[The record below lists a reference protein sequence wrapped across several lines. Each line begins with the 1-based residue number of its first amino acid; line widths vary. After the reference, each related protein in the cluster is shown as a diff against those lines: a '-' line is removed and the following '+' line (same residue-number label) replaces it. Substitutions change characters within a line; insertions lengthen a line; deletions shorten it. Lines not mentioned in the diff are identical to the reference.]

1 MRVLR
6 FLARNW
12 PLKIGAVFLAVVL
25 YVGMVALQS
34 TQVWP
39 GAVSIEVVNQ
49 PANSYLIKYAFMKE
63 EGPSWVDK
71 CFFLWFFMLL
81 TRDSFRAV
89 IDLSSAKI
97 SETEDSIVKVQLI
110 AEDPRIQVI
119 DYQPQ
124 QVTVALDPIIPRQ
137 VSVRADLGV
146 IPSGLQPGT
155 PVLSFSTVDV
165 LGAASIVRR
174 VAYADA
180 PVRIDSSGLDVN
192 QDVDL
197 VARDASNAVVSN
209 VQFNPR
215 TVHVAIQV
223 GSQLRT
229 QSVPVNVVLSG
240 NPAAGYFVSAID
252 VNPASVSVQGQADAL
267 ALLKGLA
274 NTEPISIGGATA
286 DVSTSIGLDLPT
298 GVTSLTQSK
307 VSVVVHVDSQG
318 VTRSVSVGLVPTG
331 ARPDRIYTLS
341 TTSVTVVLGGSM
353 AALSAFDTSGLVGH
367 VSVAGLD
374 VGTYSAVISV
384 TVPPGITVQA
394 ISPAQVNVTVSAPAP
409 SPSPSP

>member
-39 GAVSIEVVNQ
+39 GSISIDVVHQ
-49 PANSYLIKYAFMKE
+49 PANSYLIKPDPLTQVTGIRYIAA
-63 EGPSWVDK
+63 GDVPI
-71 CFFLWFFMLL
+71 
-81 TRDSFRAV
+81 TRDSFRAIV
-89 IDLSSAKI
+89 DLASAKV
-97 SETEDSIVKVQLI
+97 SESEDSLVAVQLV
-110 AEDPRIQVI
+110 AQDPRIQVV

-124 QVTVALDPIIPRQ
+124 QIRVALDPIVHKQ
-137 VSVRADLGV
+137 VSVQPDLGV
-146 IPSGLQPGT
+146 VPSGLEPGT
-155 PVLSFSTVDV
+155 PVLSPSSVDV
-165 LGAASIVRR
+165 FGAASIVRR

-180 PVRIDSSGLDVN
+180 PVRVDASGLDVD

-197 VARDASNAVVSN
+197 VARDASNVAVDN

-215 TVHVAIQV
+215 TVHVSIQV
-223 GSQLRT
+223 GSQLRS

-240 NPAAGYFVSAID
+240 NPAAGYFVSAIE
-252 VNPASVSVQGQADAL
+252 VNPAVVPVQGQADAL

-286 DVSTSIGLDLPT
+286 DVSTTIGLDLPA
-298 GVTSLTQSK
+298 GVTSLTQSR

-318 VTRSVSVGLVPTG
+318 ATRSTSVGLVPTG

-341 TTSVTVVLGGSM
+341 TTNVTVVLGGSI
-353 AALSAFDTSGLVGH
+353 AALAAFDTSGLVGH
-367 VSVAGLD
+367 VAVAGLD

-394 ISPAQVNVTVSAPAP
+394 ISPGQVNVTVSAPAS

>member
-49 PANSYLIKYAFMKE
+49 PANSYLIKPD
-63 EGPSWVDK
+63 PSTQVSGIRYIAAGDVPV
-71 CFFLWFFMLL
+71 

-367 VSVAGLD
+367 VAVAGLD